1 MVPSSGGLDK
11 YGALRDVFGVEEE
24 SSSGTE
30 NATKTKDLP
39 RIEGRGEP
47 IPQKSI
53 LNLFSCT
60 EIVTDTYGNGQKLS
74 L

>member
-39 RIEGRGEP
+39 RIEDRGEP
-47 IPQKSI
+47 IP
-53 LNLFSCT
+53 
-60 EIVTDTYGNGQKLS
+60 
-74 L
+74 